1 MTESGAVAHTVVSD
15 SQEVAAG
22 GHGFSRV
29 FTGFHGYGAMDI
41 ETDERSDAH
50 LQHAAITKQVIV
62 AFYEVY
68 NELGEGFLESV
79 YQAALGRVLCDAGL
93 GVVREQAIEVFFRG
107 AVIGRFFADLVVEE
121 RVVVELK
128 AMKALRAEH
137 EAQLIHYLRATG
149 IEVGLLLNFG
159 PRPEFKRMVYSN
171 ILKRSL
177 RL

>member
-1 MTESGAVAHTVVSD
+1 MAAGGRGWPR
-15 SQEVAAG
+15 VAAG
-22 GHGFSRV
+22 GRRWPRV

-50 LQHAAITKQVIV
+50 LQHAATTKQVIV